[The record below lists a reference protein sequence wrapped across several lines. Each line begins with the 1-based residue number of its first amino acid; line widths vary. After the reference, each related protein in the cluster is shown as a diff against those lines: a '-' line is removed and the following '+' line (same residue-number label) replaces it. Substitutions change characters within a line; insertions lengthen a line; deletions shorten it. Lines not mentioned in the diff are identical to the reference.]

1 IHRAGQGRRSHH
13 GDRTCRGRLREDR
26 TERNA
31 ALHHLRD
38 RVRQPARATGGAPA
52 RDRDQAVTVK
62 VGDEIPELVKHP
74 TTRQLVQY
82 AGAQG
87 DFYEIHYD
95 QDYARSVALPGVI
108 LHGLLKAAF
117 LGQLVTDWLG
127 DRGTLKSFEVSYRGI
142 DQPGRP
148 YRCRGKIPKIDVDEV
163 ELDVWGEDPDGI
175 KTPGGSATVQLA
187 H

>member
-1 IHRAGQGRRSHH
+1 MNPTAGQ
-13 GDRTCRGRLREDR
+13 
-26 TERNA
+26 
-31 ALHHLRD
+31 
-38 RVRQPARATGGAPA
+38 
-52 RDRDQAVTVK
+52 
-62 VGDEIPELVKHP
+62 ELPDLIKHP

-95 QDYARSVALPGVI
+95 QDFARNVGLPGVI

-127 DRGTLKSFEVSYRGI
+127 DRGTLKTFEVSYRGI

-148 YRCRGKIPKIDVDEV
+148 YRCRGRVTKVDGDQV
-163 ELDVWGEDPDGI
+163 ELEVWGEDSTGNR
-175 KTPGGSATVQLA
+175 TTVGTATVGMNG
-187 H
+187 

>member
-1 IHRAGQGRRSHH
+1 MTLQ
-13 GDRTCRGRLREDR
+13 
-26 TERNA
+26 
-31 ALHHLRD
+31 
-38 RVRQPARATGGAPA
+38 
-52 RDRDQAVTVK
+52 
-62 VGDEIPELVKHP
+62 VGEEFPELVKHP

-95 QDYARSVALPGVI
+95 QDYARSVGLPGVI

-127 DRGTLKSFEVSYRGI
+127 DRGMLKAFEVSYRGV

-148 YRCRGKIPKIDVDEV
+148 YRCRGRVTRVDGDQV
-163 ELDVWGEDPDGI
+163 ELEVWGEDSAGNR
-175 KTPGGSATVQLA
+175 TTVGTATVGMKG
-187 H
+187 

>member
-1 IHRAGQGRRSHH
+1 M
-13 GDRTCRGRLREDR
+13 
-26 TERNA
+26 
-31 ALHHLRD
+31 
-38 RVRQPARATGGAPA
+38 
-52 RDRDQAVTVK
+52 TVK
-62 VGDEIPELVKHP
+62 VGDEIPELIKHP

-95 QDYARSVALPGVI
+95 QEFARSVALPGVI

-127 DRGTLKSFEVSYRGI
+127 DRGSLKSFEVSYRGI

-148 YRCRGKIPKIDVDEV
+148 YRCRGKITKVDGDQVDLE
-163 ELDVWGEDPDGI
+163 VWGEDLDGN
-175 KTPGGSATVQLA
+175 KTTVGSATVLMA
-187 H
+187 K

>member
-1 IHRAGQGRRSHH
+1 MNVRVGQE
-13 GDRTCRGRLREDR
+13 L
-26 TERNA
+26 
-31 ALHHLRD
+31 
-38 RVRQPARATGGAPA
+38 
-52 RDRDQAVTVK
+52 
-62 VGDEIPELVKHP
+62 PELVKHP

-95 QDYARSVALPGVI
+95 QAYAKSVGLPGVI

-127 DRGTLKSFEVSYRGI
+127 DDGTLEAFEVSYRGI

-148 YRCRGKIPKIDVDEV
+148 YRCRGTVTRVDGKQA
-163 ELDVWGEDPDGI
+163 ELEVWGEDESGK
-175 KTPGGSATVQLA
+175 KTTVGTATVRLS
-187 H
+187 

>member
-1 IHRAGQGRRSHH
+1 M
-13 GDRTCRGRLREDR
+13 
-26 TERNA
+26 
-31 ALHHLRD
+31 
-38 RVRQPARATGGAPA
+38 
-52 RDRDQAVTVK
+52 TVH
-62 VGDEIPELVKHP
+62 VGEEIPELMKHP

-95 QDYARSVALPGVI
+95 QDFARSVALPGVI

-127 DRGTLKSFEVSYRGI
+127 ERGTLKTFEVSYRGI

-148 YRCRGKIPKIDVDEV
+148 YRCRGRITKVDGANV
-163 ELDVWGEDPDGI
+163 ELEVWGEDPDGN
-175 KTPGGSATVQLA
+175 KTTLGSATVLLKV
-187 H
+187 